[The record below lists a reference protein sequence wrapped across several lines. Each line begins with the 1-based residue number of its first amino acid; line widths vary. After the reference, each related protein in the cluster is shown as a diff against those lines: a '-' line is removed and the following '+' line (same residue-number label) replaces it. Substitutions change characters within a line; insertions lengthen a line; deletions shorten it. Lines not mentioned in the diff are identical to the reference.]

1 MGRVLHKTSRKKKG
15 KRRGRN
21 RNKEERGSRSGQK
34 NAREECK
41 RNWLSVK
48 AGKRAARVQD
58 TEYCREKKKKNTE
71 KKEREKYYQRSGYA
85 SEAVER
91 LRAKGRQTNIDL
103 SERGKDIDK
112 QERRERINESRWR
125 DLEYGNEERGNKC

>member
-1 MGRVLHKTSRKKKG
+1 
-15 KRRGRN
+15 
-21 RNKEERGSRSGQK
+21 
-34 NAREECK
+34 
-41 RNWLSVK
+41 VK

-58 TEYCREKKKKNTE
+58 TEYCREKRNTE

-103 SERGKDIDK
+103 SERDKDIDK
-112 QERRERINESRWR
+112 QERRKRIKESRWR
-125 DLEYGNEERGNKC
+125 DLEYGNEERKQALDGRGGKKEQNVSEERKTI